1 MKRLFIGLLAVA
13 FLAIGSLTAFYF
25 GQRALMFPAP
35 AFELPR
41 PLPAGIEKLTLKSG
55 YGLYLPP
62 DNAQA
67 PFPLV
72 IYAHGNAEVAYW
84 SSSRF
89 KPWQA
94 QGYGVLL
101 LEYPGYGGAPGMP
114 SFDSIRTAA
123 LAAFDEVLALPGINP
138 DAIVA
143 YGRSMGGG
151 AAGILA
157 AERPIAALILESTYT
172 SLPALVAEK
181 WFPSS
186 LVKDRFDTA
195 AALKALDAPVL
206 VYHGSGDEVIPVTH
220 GRRLAAAATN
230 SQLLIADCGH
240 NNCPPPWLEMF
251 DFLHQHGVGRA
262 AQRL

>member
-1 MKRLFIGLLAVA
+1 MKRLLVGLLAA
-13 FLAIGSLTAFYF
+13 ALLAVGSLTAFYF

-35 AFELPR
+35 AFELPS
-41 PLPAGIEKLTLKSG
+41 PLPGGMEKLLLGSG
-55 YGLYLPP
+55 YGLFLPP
-62 DNAQA
+62 DKVQA
-67 PFPLV
+67 SFPLI

-101 LEYPGYGGAPGMP
+101 LEYPGYGGASGKP
-114 SFDSIRTAA
+114 SFDSIREAM
-123 LAAFDEVLALPGINP
+123 LAAFDKAVSLPGVNP

-172 SLPALVAEK
+172 SLPSLVAEK

-195 AALKALDAPVL
+195 AVLEKLNAPVF
-206 VYHGSGDEVIPVTH
+206 VYHGSDDEVIPVNH
-220 GRRLAAAATN
+220 GQRLAAAAAN

-240 NNCPPPWLEMF
+240 NNCPPPWPDVF
-251 DFLHQHGVGRA
+251 DFLSQHGIGRA